1 MKKSIKCK
9 FLFILIFILSGAGC
23 GPVLKNENEN
33 VLLSPDLFV
42 GDWLVTDFKMK
53 KIPSRK
59 FINAHVT
66 ITTNGKYYFVSG
78 LDGAIE
84 TTAFIRNREKL
95 EGDYLPD
102 MKYLKEVY
110 PEIPPAIL
118 SQALGDLKYHCL
130 IVFDGRGLI
139 AERANAQIH
148 YDLKGYYKG
157 YTPLNGYFSWY
168 LERH

>member
-1 MKKSIKCK
+1 MKKNINCK
-9 FLFILIFILSGAGC
+9 FLFIIIFILSGAGC
-23 GPVLKNENEN
+23 GSALKDKNEK
-33 VLLSPDLFV
+33 VTLSPDLFV
-42 GDWLVTDFKMK
+42 GDWLVTDYRMK
-53 KIPSRK
+53 EVPTRK
-59 FINAHVT
+59 FVNAHVT

-84 TTAFIRNREKL
+84 MTAFIRNREKL
-95 EGDYLPD
+95 EGDVLPD
-102 MKYLKEVY
+102 MKLLKEIY

-118 SQALGDLKYHCL
+118 TQALGDVKYHCS

-168 LERH
+168 LEKY